1 MWLHDGGCTGQL
13 TTPPGEHARLIDAED
28 RDEATVAS
36 VGGEETV
43 VVAAAFL
50 DGDFVVGTRETRK
63 LDAGAVLV
71 RPEIGRLDHGAL
83 VDPTRKQ
90 SRDRDRRSF
99 QRPGPVL
106 DPMSRADGGIVPGRT
121 VPDRDNVR
129 EGGLAIGSAQHAI
142 AEHESAAL
150 EPLDVGHTADTHHD
164 DVSRQVASVNQVDA
178 RDAIGSAVTK
188 GAMLAGQAGDADAAY
203 QCRAVRC
210 VRSGDDG
217 AEPRTELELQR
228 GWSGLDD
235 RDVH

>member
-1 MWLHDGGCTGQL
+1 MV
-13 TTPPGEHARLIDAED
+13 DAED
-28 RDEATVAS
+28 RDKATVAS
-36 VGGEETV
+36 VGGEEAV
-43 VVAAAFL
+43 IVAAAFL
-50 DGDFVVGTRETRK
+50 DGDFVVGARETRE

-71 RPEIGRLDHGAL
+71 GPEIGRLDRGAL
-83 VDPTRKQ
+83 VEPTGKQ

-106 DPMSRADGGIVPGRT
+106 DPMSRADGRIVPGRA

-150 EPLDVGHTADTHHD
+150 QPLDVGHTADTHHD
-164 DVSRQVASVNQVDA
+164 DVSRQVASVDQVDA
-178 RDAIGSAVTK
+178 RDAIGSGVAK
-188 GAMLAGQAGDADAAY
+188 AAMFAGQAGDADAAY
-203 QCRAVRC
+203 QRRAVRG

-228 GWSGLDD
+228 GWQ
-235 RDVH
+235 RPRRP